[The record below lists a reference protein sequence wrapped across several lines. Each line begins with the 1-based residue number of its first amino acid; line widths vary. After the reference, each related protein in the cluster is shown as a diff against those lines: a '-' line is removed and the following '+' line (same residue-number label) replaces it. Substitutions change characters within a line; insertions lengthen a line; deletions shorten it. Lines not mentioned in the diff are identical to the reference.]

1 MATLL
6 RNQHAIA
13 ALERDLA
20 VGLPA
25 IAAVP
30 LDAGGVTI
38 KREAR
43 GETAEELLFV
53 GPVHL
58 VADICTALLDGRPV
72 LDTTV
77 LDIFLSVISQFRS
90 ADDIRAAFAKISAGP

>member
-6 RNQHAIA
+6 RYRSYGGQPYCEV
-13 ALERDLA
+13 ALENGDRVL
-20 VGLPA
+20 VTLE
-25 IAAVP
+25 
-30 LDAGGVTI
+30 AGGIII

-43 GETAEELLFV
+43 CNTAEELLFV

-77 LDIFLSVISQFRS
+77 LDIFLAVVSQFRC
-90 ADDIRAAFAKISAGP
+90 AEDIRAAFAKVSAGP